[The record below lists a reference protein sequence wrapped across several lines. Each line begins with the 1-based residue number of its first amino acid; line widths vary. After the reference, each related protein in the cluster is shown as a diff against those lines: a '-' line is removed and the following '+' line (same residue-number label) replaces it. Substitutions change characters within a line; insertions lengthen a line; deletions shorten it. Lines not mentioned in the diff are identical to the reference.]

1 MGRVGRNTAGMV
13 AAVGAAT
20 VVMSLLASPAAG
32 TRGEP
37 TPRVDATESGS
48 ATPTPTETGTPTPT
62 PTATPTDTPAAA
74 PVPPPL
80 PTELGSWCSTLF
92 PVQPTSIERTKA
104 QALMGGKATM
114 SQGGTYTLTEHP
126 NWKPQGATD
135 TSGDRHV
142 HSLNWAL
149 PLLYRGVHKQVPAL
163 VDRFRQLMHE
173 WIEDHRGKRSYWVN
187 ASIYGG
193 LRTQTLVCAAQTLN
207 DPVITEAALKDAEIM
222 VARNWAT
229 REVATGT
236 NNTDLI
242 RQTGALAAFCW
253 SGDTARRD
261 RAWANLASVARGV
274 VQEDGS
280 DVEGSPGYAVY
291 IENLLSDVEAAAAT
305 CGLPADP
312 IPQLRGRLYDFVAQA
327 IRPDFRLESLG
338 DTINESLRGAF
349 GAGDA
354 RADWVRSAGTTGTP
368 PAPIY
373 TSYLGGYVFG
383 RAGWQPQPGG
393 ADTYYS
399 LRFSSARPATPHA
412 HDDGLGLTL
421 YSRGVEWIG
430 DPGPYRYE
438 NSSSLRW
445 YMKSRTAHSSVT
457 VSNSGRTKA
466 RGVQQVYARSDWATG
481 GNDYTCL
488 RDATWGAVTVTRCT
502 TYIRSVDALVVVDY
516 IDAARLKGK
525 RKPVRVLTQ
534 RWQLPPV
541 QSATNTGEVLT
552 LASGDKS
559 LDIVKS
565 GEGGWN
571 ARTARKGSSIGW
583 FTEAWGVKAPGAVL
597 SRTVRLP
604 KARSSSVLV
613 TVFVPRNPGESA
625 PAVIGPDGVT
635 ISRNGLTITTPLPAP
650 G

>member
-1 MGRVGRNTAGMV
+1 MMWQMGPVGRVGLSTAGLV
-13 AAVGAAT
+13 AALGAAT
-20 VVMSLLASPAAG
+20 VALSLVASPAAG
-32 TRGEP
+32 TRADL
-37 TPRVDATESGS
+37 TPRVDVTESGS
-48 ATPTPTETGTPTPT
+48 ATPTPTV
-62 PTATPTDTPAAA
+62 TATDTPPAT

-80 PTELGSWCSTLF
+80 PTELGSWCTTLF

-114 SQGGTYTLTEHP
+114 SLGGIYTLTEHP

-149 PLLYRGVHKQVPAL
+149 PLLYRGVHKQVPEL
-163 VDRFRQLMHE
+163 VDRFRQLMHY
-173 WIEDHRGKRSYWVN
+173 WIEDHRGKRPYWAN

-207 DPVITEAALKDAEIM
+207 DPVIARAALKDAEIM

-229 REVATGT
+229 REVARGT

-253 SGDTARRD
+253 SGDIVRRD
-261 RAWANLASVARGV
+261 RAWANLVSVARGV

-291 IENLLSDVEAAAAT
+291 IENLLTDVEAAAAT
-305 CGLPADP
+305 CELPADP
-312 IPQLRGRLYDFVAQA
+312 SPELRSRLYDFVAQA

-349 GAGDA
+349 GASDP

-368 PAPIY
+368 PASIY

-445 YMKSRTAHSSVT
+445 YMKSRAAHSSVS

-466 RGVQQVYARSDWATG
+466 RGVKQIVTRSDWATG

-525 RKPVRVLTQ
+525 GKPVRVLTQ

-541 QSATNTGEVLT
+541 QSANNTGDVLT

-565 GEGGWN
+565 GDGGWN
-571 ARTARKGSSIGW
+571 ARTARKGSPIGW

-597 SRTVRLP
+597 SRSVRLP
-604 KARSSSVLV
+604 KARSNSVLV
-613 TVFVPRNPGESA
+613 TVFVPRNPGETV
-625 PAVIGPDGVT
+625 PAVIGPGGVT
-635 ISRNGLTITTPLPAP
+635 ITRNGLTITTPLPAP

>member
-1 MGRVGRNTAGMV
+1 VTA
-13 AAVGAAT
+13 A
-20 VVMSLLASPAAG
+20 
-32 TRGEP
+32 
-37 TPRVDATESGS
+37 
-48 ATPTPTETGTPTPT
+48 
-62 PTATPTDTPAAA
+62 PTDTPPPA
-74 PVPPPL
+74 PAPLLL
-80 PTELGSWCSTLF
+80 PTELGSWCTTLF
-92 PVQPTSIERTKA
+92 PPQRTSIERAKA
-104 QALMGGKATM
+104 QALMGGKATV

-126 NWKPQGATD
+126 NWKPQSATD

-142 HSLNWAL
+142 NSLNWAL

-163 VDRFRQLMHE
+163 VDRFRQLMHY

-187 ASIYGG
+187 GSIYGG

-207 DPVITEAALKDAEIM
+207 DPVITQAALKDAGIM

-229 REVATGT
+229 REVASGT

-242 RQTGALAAFCW
+242 RQTGALAAYCW
-253 SGDTARRD
+253 TGDIARRD

-274 VQEDGS
+274 VHEDGS

-291 IENLLSDVEAAAAT
+291 IENLLTDVEAAAAT

-312 IPQLRGRLYDFVAQA
+312 IPELRGRLYDFVAQA

-338 DTINESLRGAF
+338 DTINDSLRGAF
-349 GAGDA
+349 GASDA
-354 RADWVRSAGTTGTP
+354 RADWVRSAGTTGAP

-373 TSYLGGYVFG
+373 SSYAGGYVFG

-393 ADTYYS
+393 ADTFYS
-399 LRFSSARPATPHA
+399 MRFSSSRPATPHA

-438 NSSSLRW
+438 NSNALRW
-445 YMKSRTAHSSVT
+445 YMKSRAAHSSVT
-457 VSNSGRTKA
+457 VSNSGRTKS
-466 RGVQQVYARSDWATG
+466 RGVRALRTQSEWATG
-481 GNDYTCL
+481 GNDTTCL

-502 TYIRSVDALVVVDY
+502 QYIRSVDALVVADY
-516 IDAARLKGK
+516 IEASRLKGK
-525 RKPVRVLTQ
+525 RNPARVVTQ
-534 RWQLPPV
+534 RWQLPPG
-541 QSATNTGEVLT
+541 QSASNTGEVLT

-597 SRTVRLP
+597 SRSVRLP
-604 KARSSSVLV
+604 KGQSSSVLV
-613 TVFVPRNPGESA
+613 TVFVPRNPGEA
-625 PAVIGPDGVT
+625 VPAVIGPDGVT
-635 ISRNGLTITTPLPAP
+635 ITRNGLTITTPLPAP